1 MQIARALQYLHSIN
15 LVHLDLKPA
24 NLLLTSDGRLRL
36 ADFGNC
42 HLLLRDMAR
51 EREREKEGDA
61 GGLRG
66 VQGSWRCELAGTLA
80 YRAPELLKGEP
91 PSLQADIYSL
101 GITLW
106 QIVSGVGVVGAG
118 VVFIDVVL
126 IVLLVYTLQCI
137 FVGATVKVGCPR
149 FKSRLR
155 HAILFLHVA
164 YVYTALS
171 LVARLK
177 KK

>member
-1 MQIARALQYLHSIN
+1 M
-15 LVHLDLKPA
+15 HLDLKPA

-106 QIVSGVGVVGAG
+106 QIVSGSGVV
-118 VVFIDVVL
+118 VVDFVLIDVVV
-126 IVLLVYTLQCI
+126 IVLLAWCGVFSLAQRC
-137 FVGATVKVGCPR
+137 K
-149 FKSRLR
+149 LD
-155 HAILFLHVA
+155 
-164 YVYTALS
+164 ALGS
-171 LVARLK
+171 CLVSGYSFSACHSMWHMFTWPCRCWLGLK
-177 KK
+177 KNN